1 MKKSIIFR
9 VDGDFSNKYGS
20 GHIWRCLKIYFLL
33 KKNYK
38 EKYNFV
44 FLSKRN
50 LGSSYIKSQTKEK
63 VYYYKNNL
71 TDFPINRS
79 DIVIIDTLGAEKSFL
94 KFLKAKNISK
104 IISFDETNLSN
115 YSNGIIING
124 ILFTKKK
131 LFSKKKQIKIYQ
143 GFDYL
148 LLDKNFA
155 KKKNIR
161 TSSKKKTIVVCSGGN
176 DKKQFSYK
184 IVNSIKNFNNLK
196 IKIIIGQGML
206 PSNLIYKFK
215 KFKNIDFIENRKNL
229 FYHFNSADISF
240 VTGGTVMF
248 ESICCG
254 TIPFVIKT
262 YQNQKF
268 AIKYLKDKKL
278 INYLGSIEKINKKN
292 LCKKLKLIL
301 NKKNFLH
308 GKNPID
314 GKGIF
319 RILKIIQEL
328 L

>member
-20 GHIWRCLKIYFLL
+20 GHIWRCLKIYHIL

-38 EKYNFV
+38 DKYNFI
-44 FLSKRN
+44 FLSKKN

-63 VYYYKNNL
+63 VYYYKKNMINL
-71 TDFPINRS
+71 PLNQGDV
-79 DIVIIDTLGAEKSFL
+79 VIIDTLGAEDLFL
-94 KFLKAKNISK
+94 KYLKKKNISK
-104 IISFDETNLSN
+104 IISFDETNISN

-131 LFSKKKQIKIYQ
+131 LFSTRKQIKIYQ

-155 KKKNIR
+155 RKKYMRTLSKKKNIL
-161 TSSKKKTIVVCSGGN
+161 ICSGGN

-184 IVNSIKNFNNLK
+184 IVNIIKNLNDLK
-196 IKIIIGQGML
+196 IKIIIGQGMS
-206 PSNLIYKFK
+206 PSHPIFKFK
-215 KFKNIDFIENRKNL
+215 KYKNIDFIKNQKNL
-229 FYHFNSADISF
+229 FHHFNSADVSF
-240 VTGGTVMF
+240 VSGGTVMF

-254 TIPFVIKT
+254 VIPFVIRT

-278 INYLGSIEKINKKN
+278 INYLGSIDKINKEN
-292 LCKKLKLIL
+292 LGKKIKLLL
-301 NKKNFLH
+301 NKKNFLS

-319 RILKIIQEL
+319 RILKIVKKL